1 MVTTMS
7 LYYYALLTVFSIVV
21 VMIAIDPNVGVFIDL
36 QLKNLVVQVKRF
48 WYLMT
53 IGAQIK
59 YNNWHLRREIS
70 KIRRE
75 KGLPDD

>member
-1 MVTTMS
+1 MS

-36 QLKNLVVQVKRF
+36 QLKNLVVQIKRL
-48 WYLMT
+48 WYLIT
-53 IGAQIK
+53 IGAQVK
-59 YNNWHLRREIS
+59 YNNWKLMRDLS

-75 KGLPDD
+75 RGLPDE

>member
-7 LYYYALLTVFSIVV
+7 LYYYGLLTVFAIVV

-36 QLKNLVVQVKRF
+36 QLKNLVVQVKRL

-53 IGAQIK
+53 IGAQVK
-59 YNNWHLRREIS
+59 YNNWKLMREIS
-70 KIRRE
+70 KIRKER
-75 KGLPDD
+75 GLTDE